1 MKLLIR
7 MGLVAALVAPLVA
20 PLAAGQAAKA
30 QTAESLAVGNFVD
43 FSDRRSLAGKAYGQA
58 RIDAVEYINR
68 NGGINGKTINLLTV
82 DYGAEVARAKAAYA
96 KWKAEHAAVAVLGW
110 VDGDAEA
117 LVETVAADRTPY
129 FAASYA
135 AALTDPLG
143 KGAKTAQPAPY
154 SFFYGPSSSD
164 ALRALV
170 QWAAADWA
178 AKARSTKEGA
188 AEDGAAKDGG
198 RAPRYLHMGDPLAGP
213 GSPHRAGEA
222 HARELGFVVLPAIAY
237 PQEPGDFRSQCRTLA
252 ESGADYAF
260 LANGAG
266 ANVALL
272 KACAEFGIETQFLAN
287 VWGYDETVMQAAGE
301 AADGVVWVMGASAWG
316 EPVAGMALVR
326 EVSRMSDPN
335 LKRHRTVHYLRG
347 VCSVFL
353 MKEAMEAAD
362 RDGGVTGPKIKAA
375 MYGKPDWVPRGLD
388 GVCLPATW
396 SAEDHRGVVDVPIYR
411 GRTKTVEGD
420 LEARVAA
427 GVISMERLTVVKI
440 PRKADWL
447 GW

>member
-1 MKLLIR
+1 
-7 MGLVAALVAPLVA
+7 MGLAAA
-20 PLAAGQAAKA
+20 LAAGQAASA
-30 QTAESLAVGNFVD
+30 AAAESLAVGNFVD
-43 FSDRRSLAGKAYGQA
+43 FSDRSLAGKAYGQA
-58 RIDAVEYINR
+58 KIDAVEYINR
-68 NGGINGKTINLLTV
+68 NGGVNGKPINLLTV
-82 DYGAEVARAKAAYA
+82 DYGADLDRAKAAYA
-96 KWKAEHAAVAVLGW
+96 RWKSHNAAIAVLGW

-143 KGAKTAQPAPY
+143 KGAKTERPAPY

-170 QWAAADWA
+170 QWAAEDWA
-178 AKARSTKEGA
+178 AKGA
-188 AEDGAAKDGG
+188 T
-198 RAPRYLHMGDPLAGP
+198 RPPRYLHMGDPLARISGP
-213 GSPHRAGEA
+213 RRVGEA
-222 HARELGFVVLPAIAY
+222 HARELGFEVLAAIPY
-237 PQEPGDFRSQCRTLA
+237 PQAPGDFRIQCQALA
-252 ESGADYAF
+252 ASGADYAF

-272 KACAEFGIETQFLAN
+272 KACAARGVETQFLAN
-287 VWGYDETVMQAAGE
+287 VWGYDETVMQAAGA

-316 EPVAGMALVR
+316 ETAAGMALVR
-326 EVSRMSDPN
+326 EVSKMSDPL

-347 VCSVFL
+347 ICSVFL
-353 MKEAMEAAD
+353 MKEAMEWAD
-362 RDGGVTGPKIKAA
+362 REGEVTGPKIKAA
-375 MYGKPDWVPRGLD
+375 MYRKPEWVPRGLE

-411 GRTKTVEGD
+411 GRSRAGEGD
-420 LEARVAA
+420 LAGLVAEGA
-427 GVISMERLTVVKI
+427 ISMERLAVLRI

>member
-1 MKLLIR
+1 MKLWIR
-7 MGLVAALVAPLVA
+7 ILAIAA
-20 PLAAGQAAKA
+20 LAAGQAAGA
-30 QTAESLAVGNFVD
+30 HAAESLAVGNFVS
-43 FSDRRSLAGKAYGQA
+43 FSDHNSLAGKAYGQA
-58 RIDAVEYINR
+58 KIDAVEYINR
-68 NGGINGKTINLLTV
+68 NGGINGKSIDLLSV
-82 DYGAEVARAKAAYA
+82 DYSSEVARAKAAYT
-96 KWKAEHAAVAVLGW
+96 KWKSEHAAIAVLGW

-143 KGAKTAQPAPY
+143 KGSKTERPAPY

-170 QWAAADWA
+170 QWAAEDWA
-178 AKARSTKEGA
+178 ARGA
-188 AEDGAAKDGG
+188 ARPA
-198 RAPRYLHMGDPLAGP
+198 RYLHMGDPRATAGGP
-213 GSPHRAGEA
+213 RLVGEA
-222 HARELGFVVLPAIAY
+222 HARELGFEVLPSIPY
-237 PQEPGDFRSQCRTLA
+237 SQEPGDFRPQCGTLA

-260 LANGAG
+260 LANGAS

-272 KACAEFGIETQFLAN
+272 KACVAVGVETQFLAN

-316 EPVAGMALVR
+316 EAVSGMALVR
-326 EVSRMSDPN
+326 EISKMSDPH
-335 LKRHRTVHYLRG
+335 LKKHRTVHYLRG
-347 VCSVFL
+347 ICSVFL
-353 MKEAMEAAD
+353 MKEAMEWAD
-362 RDGGVTGPKIKAA
+362 REGGITGPMIKAA
-375 MYGKPDWVPRGLD
+375 MYRKPGWVPRGLE

-396 SAEDHRGVVDVPIYR
+396 SAEDHRGIVDVPIYR
-411 GRTKTVEGD
+411 GRASAAEGD
-420 LEARVAA
+420 LPGLVAA
-427 GVISMERLTVVKI
+427 GAISMERLAIQRI

>member
-1 MKLLIR
+1 MKPLIR
-7 MGLVAALVAPLVA
+7 MGLVAALVAPL
-20 PLAAGQAAKA
+20 AAGQAANA

-96 KWKAEHAAVAVLGW
+96 KWKADHAAVAVLGW

-129 FAASYA
+129 FTASYA

-178 AKARSTKEGA
+178 ARGRDAR
-188 AEDGAAKDGG
+188 DGG

-213 GSPHRAGEA
+213 GGPHRAGEA
-222 HARELGFVVLPAIAY
+222 HARELGFEVLPAIAY
-237 PQEPGDFRSQCRTLA
+237 PEEPGDFRGQCRTLA

-272 KACAEFGIETQFLAN
+272 KACAGLGVETQFLAN

-326 EVSRMSDPN
+326 EVSKMSDPK
-335 LKRHRTVHYLRG
+335 LRRHRTVHYLRG

-375 MYGKPDWVPRGLD
+375 MYGKPDWVPRGLE

-411 GRTKTVEGD
+411 GRAKAAEGD

-427 GVISMERLTVVKI
+427 GVISMERLAVVKI

>member
-7 MGLVAALVAPLVA
+7 MLLAAALVAGP
-20 PLAAGQAAKA
+20 AAASRA
-30 QTAESLAVGNFVD
+30 AESLAVGHFVD

-68 NGGINGKTINLLTV
+68 KGGINGKTIDLLTV
-82 DYGAEVARAKAAYA
+82 DYGAELERAEAAYA
-96 KWKAEHAAVAVLGW
+96 KWKAQHAAVAVLGW

-143 KGAKTAQPAPY
+143 KGTKTERPAPY

-170 QWAAADWA
+170 QWAAEDWA
-178 AKARSTKEGA
+178 AKGA
-188 AEDGAAKDGG
+188 G
-198 RAPRYLHMGDPLAGP
+198 RAPRYLHMGDPLARAGGP
-213 GSPHRAGEA
+213 RLAGEA
-222 HARELGFVVLPAIAY
+222 HARELGFVVLTAISY
-237 PQEPGDFRSQCRTLA
+237 PQAPGDFRSQCRELA
-252 ESGADYAF
+252 GAGADYVF
-260 LANGAG
+260 LANGVS

-272 KACAEFGIETQFLAN
+272 KACAAEGVETQFLAN
-287 VWGYDETVMQAAGE
+287 VWGYDETVMQAAGP

-316 EPVAGMALVR
+316 EAVPGMDLVR
-326 EVSRMSDPN
+326 EISKMSDPH
-335 LKRHRTVHYLRG
+335 LRKHRTVHYLRG
-347 VCSVFL
+347 ICSVFL
-353 MKEAMEAAD
+353 MKEAMESAD

-375 MYGKPDWVPRGLD
+375 MYSRPDWVPRGLE

-411 GRTKTVEGD
+411 GRAQAAEGD
-420 LEARVAA
+420 LA
-427 GVISMERLTVVKI
+427 GLVGSGAVSMERLTVLKI

>member
-1 MKLLIR
+1 MKLWIR
-7 MGLVAALVAPLVA
+7 TIVFAVLT
-20 PLAAGQAAKA
+20 AGQTVEAHA
-30 QTAESLAVGNFVD
+30 AESLAVGNFVS
-43 FSDRRSLAGKAYGQA
+43 FSDHNSLAGKAYGQA
-58 RIDAVEYINR
+58 KIDAVEYINR
-68 NGGINGKTINLLTV
+68 NGGINGKIIDLLSV
-82 DYGAEVARAKAAYA
+82 DYGSEVRRAKAAYA
-96 KWKAEHAAVAVLGW
+96 KWKSEHAAVAVLGW

-143 KGAKTAQPAPY
+143 KGAKTERPAPY

-170 QWAAADWA
+170 QWAAEDWA
-178 AKARSTKEGA
+178 TRGATRPAR
-188 AEDGAAKDGG
+188 
-198 RAPRYLHMGDPLAGP
+198 YWHMGDPRATAGGP
-213 GSPHRAGEA
+213 RQVGEA
-222 HARELGFVVLPAIAY
+222 HAQELGVEVLPSSPY
-237 PQEPGDFRSQCRTLA
+237 SQKPGDFRPQCGTLA
-252 ESGADYAF
+252 ASGADYVF

-272 KACAEFGIETQFLAN
+272 MACAEAGVEVQFLVN
-287 VWGYDETVMQAAGE
+287 VWGYDETVMQEAGE

-316 EPVAGMALVR
+316 EAVSGMALVR
-326 EVSRMSDPN
+326 EISKMSDPH
-335 LKRHRTVHYLRG
+335 LKKHRTVHYLRG
-347 VCSVFL
+347 ICSVFL
-353 MKEAMEAAD
+353 MKEAMEWAD
-362 RDGGVTGPKIKAA
+362 REGEITGPMIKAA
-375 MYGKPDWVPRGLD
+375 MYRKPGWVPRGLE

-411 GRTKTVEGD
+411 GRARSAEGD
-420 LEARVAA
+420 LPSLVAGGA
-427 GVISMERLTVVKI
+427 ISMERLAIQSI

>member
-1 MKLLIR
+1 
-7 MGLVAALVAPLVA
+7 
-20 PLAAGQAAKA
+20 
-30 QTAESLAVGNFVD
+30 
-43 FSDRRSLAGKAYGQA
+43 
-58 RIDAVEYINR
+58 
-68 NGGINGKTINLLTV
+68 
-82 DYGAEVARAKAAYA
+82 
-96 KWKAEHAAVAVLGW
+96 
-110 VDGDAEA
+110 
-117 LVETVAADRTPY
+117 
-129 FAASYA
+129 
-135 AALTDPLG
+135 
-143 KGAKTAQPAPY
+143 
-154 SFFYGPSSSD
+154 
-164 ALRALV
+164 
-170 QWAAADWA
+170 
-178 AKARSTKEGA
+178 
-188 AEDGAAKDGG
+188 
-198 RAPRYLHMGDPLAGP
+198 MGDPLAGP

-411 GRTKTVEGD
+411 GRTKAVEGD

>member
-1 MKLLIR
+1 MAR
-7 MGLVAALVAPLVA
+7 PGS
-20 PLAAGQAAKA
+20 
-30 QTAESLAVGNFVD
+30 T
-43 FSDRRSLAGKAYGQA
+43 RSS
-58 RIDAVEYINR
+58 
-68 NGGINGKTINLLTV
+68 T
-82 DYGAEVARAKAAYA
+82 KAAYA
-96 KWKAEHAAVAVLGW
+96 KWKADHAAVAVLGW

-170 QWAAADWA
+170 QWAAADWVAKEQA
-178 AKARSTKEGA
+178 AKN
-188 AEDGAAKDGG
+188 GG
-198 RAPRYLHMGDPLAGP
+198 RAPRYLHLGDPLAGP
-213 GSPHRAGEA
+213 GGPHRAGEA

-237 PQEPGDFRSQCRTLA
+237 SQEPGDFRSQCRTLA

-272 KACAEFGIETQFLAN
+272 KACAGLGVETQFLAN

-326 EVSRMSDPN
+326 EVSKMSDPN

-362 RDGGVTGPKIKAA
+362 QDGGVTGPKIKAA

-411 GRTKTVEGD
+411 GRAKAAEGD

>member
-1 MKLLIR
+1 MKLLSRIV
-7 MGLVAALVAPLVA
+7 LVAALVSGP
-20 PLAAGQAAKA
+20 AAGGRA
-30 QTAESLAVGNFVD
+30 AESLAVGNFVD

-68 NGGINGKTINLLTV
+68 NGGINGKQINLLTV
-82 DYGAEVARAKAAYA
+82 DYGADLEQAKAAYA
-96 KWKAEHAAVAVLGW
+96 KWKGQHAAVAVLGW

-143 KGAKTAQPAPY
+143 KGTKTERPAPY

-170 QWAAADWA
+170 QWAAEDWA
-178 AKARSTKEGA
+178 ARDRT
-188 AEDGAAKDGG
+188 AKDGG
-198 RAPRYLHMGDPLAGP
+198 RAPRYLHMGDPLAQAGGP
-213 GSPHRAGEA
+213 RRAGEA
-222 HARELGFVVLPAIAY
+222 HARELGFEVLSAIPY
-237 PQEPGDFRSQCRTLA
+237 PEEPGDFRSQCKVLA

-260 LANGAG
+260 LANDVG
-266 ANVALL
+266 ANIALL
-272 KACAEFGIETQFLAN
+272 KACADQGVETQFLAN

-326 EVSRMSDPN
+326 EVSKMSDPN
-335 LKRHRTVHYLRG
+335 LKKHRTVHYLRG

-411 GRTKTVEGD
+411 GRAKAAEGD